1 LRSFDVKELGTFD
14 TGHELLRDTGPV
26 PFTIIFDFSKHF
38 NLPIG
43 LPAAQ
48 RYVAYGFGFRILC
61 YGSVQGSFKGLK
73 REVFLSSFGFA
84 VKNILGEFATEW

>member
-1 LRSFDVKELGTFD
+1 MRSFEGTELGIFD
-14 TGHELLRDTGPV
+14 TGHELLRDAGPV

-38 NLPIG
+38 NLPISF
-43 LPAAQ
+43 LAAQ
-48 RYVAYGFGFRILC
+48 WYVAYGFGFRILC